1 MKFSRSVSHLVDVL
15 DNKDRHINR
24 DRHINV
30 DCEVFIDDV
39 LKSIFSELLN
49 SPPFKDT
56 IKQLQEELR
65 SIEDADKLCT
75 SFSDWLSSTQRSF
88 AELTDRSEP
97 LDRVAIE
104 RKMKKLEVFAHF
116 SSSIFLFTCVM
127 RRFKTP
133 RNCSAPQIFHCGFWI
148 QHLIYIFLQ
157 VTLNQH

>member
-1 MKFSRSVSHLVDVL
+1 MVIQSTFCTLET
-15 DNKDRHINR
+15 HIN
-24 DRHINV
+24 I
-30 DCEVFIDDV
+30 DCEVFIDDDV
-39 LKSIFSELLN
+39 LKSIFYELLN

-88 AELTDRSEP
+88 AELTDSSEP

-116 SSSIFLFTCVM
+116 SSSILLFTCVM
-127 RRFKTP
+127 RRFKTQ
-133 RNCSAPQIFHCGFWI
+133 RNCTAPQIFSVAFGFSTSYTSFCRL
-148 QHLIYIFLQ
+148 H
-157 VTLNQH
+157 